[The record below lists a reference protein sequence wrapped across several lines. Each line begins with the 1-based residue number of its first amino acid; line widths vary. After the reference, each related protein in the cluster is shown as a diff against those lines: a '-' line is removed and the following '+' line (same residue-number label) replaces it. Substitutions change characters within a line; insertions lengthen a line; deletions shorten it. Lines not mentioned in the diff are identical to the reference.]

1 MHYKFLDPG
10 DVQRVLADGTIAIGS
25 FEHYRRLEESQWGAI
40 ADRLEG
46 ASELT
51 TPANFV
57 ATENSPE
64 LAMLN
69 RANIG
74 HGMFKQFASIS
85 GGGVIDM
92 SNARFVSTL
101 PGYVFCASWGPLPK
115 LKQYMTE
122 EAEHKYKACL
132 KIRNFHR
139 LRRRIV
145 ETGRIRELN
154 CSFSDVFDQGQIGMV
169 QYEIRSRSIA
179 EGKMLIPSPFKK
191 ALHFQDQCEARIYFV
206 PKRPMS
212 LDRLIVEI
220 ADPHSIF
227 EEIAL

>member
-1 MHYKFLDPG
+1 MSFLAMTQMCDP
-10 DVQRVLADGTIAIGS
+10 V
-25 FEHYRRLEESQWGAI
+25 
-40 ADRLEG
+40 RLEG

-179 EGKMLIPSPFKK
+179 RAEAQYVDRIFAIMAVSSLPFK
-191 ALHFQDQCEARIYFV
+191 
-206 PKRPMS
+206 
-212 LDRLIVEI
+212 
-220 ADPHSIF
+220 ADLSSWQEKHNTY
-227 EEIAL
+227 